1 MRRPVEQTLVH
12 DGADRATCFQTV
24 LVMSALTAPQ
34 RFVEIRLV
42 PCRRGLRVGA
52 RPPRRRRHPTLHADT
67 LLRRDALHCA
77 LCLYHHLPLL
87 PAPATIHL
95 IAAPPFANAGPGR
108 GVVLLR
114 TRGPQTRV
122 GVFQQSATAHGLHD
136 PTLLKSTCGF
146 SPVEFDAIV
155 ELACERVERTMDP
168 RLHRSVEMNDLRNPR
183 RLVCSAVEMILLT
196 LVLLHGGEE
205 GALPLRTVSF
215 NIGVSL
221 ATVSNCHLHCV
232 LALHDTFMH
241 ACPIVWPSAAERR
254 EMEGLVNAFPSVSS
268 LSMVRTFVGGARRTP
283 RSNSKTMM
291 GTIIFIAL
299 SCWSGWM
306 CMAWLCELTCPPLAP
321 VQPNRVP
328 PVSWV
333 SL

>member
-1 MRRPVEQTLVH
+1 MTETWSQRGIKNSLQSGESAQMRRPVEQTLWH
-12 DGADRATCFQTV
+12 DGADRATCSRTV
-24 LVMSALTAPQ
+24 LVKSVLTAPR

-52 RPPRRRRHPTLHADT
+52 WPPRQRRNPTLHADT

-77 LCLYHHLPLL
+77 LCLYHHSPLF

-95 IAAPPFANAGPGR
+95 TAAPPFANAGPGR
-108 GVVLLR
+108 GVVLLG
-114 TRGPQTRV
+114 TRGPRSRV
-122 GVFQQSATAHGLHD
+122 AGCQQCATAHGLHD
-136 PTLLKSTCGF
+136 TTLLKSMCGF

-168 RLHRSVEMNDLRNPR
+168 RLHRSVEMNDLRTPR

-205 GALPLRTVSF
+205 AALPLWTVSF

-232 LALHDTFMH
+232 LALHDTFML
-241 ACPIVWPSAAERR
+241 ACPIVWPSVVERR
-254 EMEGLVNAFPSVSS
+254 EMEGLVNGFPSVSS
-268 LSMVRTFVGGARRTP
+268 LSMVRTFVGDARRTP
-283 RSNSKTMM
+283 RSNSKPMM

-306 CMAWLCELTCPPLAP
+306 CMA
-321 VQPNRVP
+321 
-328 PVSWV
+328 
-333 SL
+333 